1 MILVAGLQK
10 KKAGKRITKNAKEK
24 ANRKGKK

>member
-1 MILVAGLQK
+1 MILSGLQK
-10 KKAGKRITKNAKEK
+10 KKAGKRIIKNAKEK